1 MRISNTILSGVMILR
16 EDLGIMLMEEIKNL
30 IFYKMSSNDVSILLN
45 KLYKT
50 KVSISELTEKHD
62 KYRDMLAKIM
72 SSKNTGK
79 LDDGLYQISK
89 RTFDRSSLGKKD
101 VPHEIWDR

>member
-1 MRISNTILSGVMILR
+1 
-16 EDLGIMLMEEIKNL
+16 
-30 IFYKMSSNDVSILLN
+30 MSSNDVSILLN

-101 VPHEIWDR
+101 VPHEIWDRYSKKVSVTTYTIKKIGRDKDGNQSD